1 MNRLLFFRRL
11 RSLFSIPRDNPQL
24 LIAQFGAF
32 RRQMPLMYGVLIANT
47 WALAVTHSS
56 TAPTWLT
63 LYVPGLFTT
72 IGLMRIWRW
81 IREGRRPPS
90 EDAAHQALSNANWL
104 AAGLSVLFAAWALLL
119 VRYGN
124 AFAQA
129 HVAFCMAI
137 TVIGVMFSLMHLPRA
152 AAIIAVT
159 INGAFFGYFVMYG
172 NSIFRAV
179 SLNVGLVSGAMLVIL
194 ANHYRDFIRMVEA
207 RAETDRLAHLDS
219 LTGLPNRR
227 SFFNELQVA
236 YATAVAGKRM
246 LAVGIVDLDGLKPV
260 NDIHGHAMGDKL
272 LSQVGERLAGF
283 VAPHLR
289 LARLGGDE
297 FGLLISD
304 LVCAEDLVALGERVC
319 GALREPFTAG
329 DFEVRISGS
338 LGFAI
343 YPTHCTTAAE
353 LYEFADYALYSGK
366 RSRRGRAVIFSAD
379 HHFAIRRNTM
389 VEHALLMADLDGE
402 LSVAFQPI
410 VRVTTG
416 QVLGFEALARW
427 SNPLLGS
434 VPPAEFIM
442 VAERAGIVSSLTCI
456 LLRKA
461 LATALRWP
469 HPIRLSFNLSAIDLA
484 SAETVSDILR
494 LVAES
499 GFDPSRLDFEITE
512 TAIAR
517 EFEAMMQAASRL
529 RALGCG
535 LSLDD
540 FGVGYSSLSYLH
552 ALPLTKVK
560 IDRSFVREMHTVR
573 TSYKIVK
580 SLLALGRDMGVET
593 IVEGV
598 ETQGELEALKC
609 AGGKLAQGFL
619 FSRPVQPD
627 ETSIVLDLCL
637 LPARPEENVRE
648 RAGNRGGFHS
658 QNVKTRN
665 ERT

>member
-1 MNRLLFFRRL
+1 MRAVDNIAMNPLLIFRRL

-24 LIAQFGAF
+24 LIARFGAL
-32 RRQMPLMYGVLIANT
+32 RRQMPFMYVVLIGNT
-47 WALAVTHSS
+47 WALAVSHIT
-56 TAPTWLT
+56 TAPKWLA
-63 LYVPGLFTT
+63 LYVPSCFTLVGL
-72 IGLMRIWRW
+72 LRIWRW
-81 IREGRRPPS
+81 LGERRREPS
-90 EDAAHQALSNANWL
+90 LDTAYRALSMANPV
-104 AAGLSVLFAAWALLL
+104 AAGLSVLFTAWALSLA
-119 VRYGN
+119 RYGN

-159 INGAFFGYFVMYG
+159 INGAFFGYFAIYG
-172 NSIFRAV
+172 NSIFRLV
-179 SLNVGLVSGAMLVIL
+179 SVNVVLVSGAMLVIL
-194 ANHYRDFIRMVEA
+194 TNHYRDFIRMVEA
-207 RAETDRLAHLDS
+207 RAETERLAHLDS

-227 SFFNELQVA
+227 SFFNELEVTYSA
-236 YATAVAGKRM
+236 AVAGKKM

-272 LSQVGERLAGF
+272 LAQVGERLARF
-283 VAPHLR
+283 VAPDLR

-304 LVCAEDLVALGERVC
+304 LVCPEELTALGERVC
-319 GALREPFTAG
+319 RALREPFTAG
-329 DFEVRISGS
+329 DVEVRISGS

-366 RSRRGRAVIFSAD
+366 RSRRGTAVIFSAD
-379 HHFAIRRNTM
+379 HHFAIRRNKM
-389 VEHALLMADLDGE
+389 VEHALLMADLDRE
-402 LSVAFQPI
+402 LSVAFQPK

-416 QVLGFEALARW
+416 RVFGFEALARW
-427 SNPLLGS
+427 SNPLLGR
-434 VPPAEFIM
+434 VPPDEFIL
-442 VAERAGIVSSLTCI
+442 VAERAGIVSSLSCI
-456 LLRKA
+456 LLKKA
-461 LATALRWP
+461 LATALHWP
-469 HPIRLSFNLSAIDLA
+469 DPIRLSFNLSALDLA
-484 SAETVSDILR
+484 SAETVSELLK

-512 TAIAR
+512 TAIAGK
-517 EFEAMMQAASRL
+517 FEAMTHAASRL

-535 LSLDD
+535 VSLDD

-560 IDRSFVREMHTVR
+560 IDRSFVRDMHTVR

-598 ETQGELEALKC
+598 ETEGELEALMS
-609 AGGKLAQGFL
+609 AGAELAQGFL
-619 FSRPVQPD
+619 FSKPVEPD
-627 ETSIVLDLCL
+627 VTSILVDLCL
-637 LPARPEENVRE
+637 TPG
-648 RAGNRGGFHS
+648 RAYAKC
-658 QNVKTRN
+658 Q
-665 ERT
+665 